1 MWWGMVCA
9 LAAAGLYG
17 VAAVLQ
23 AAASRATERGTRS
36 VDPMLLVRVLRQW
49 RFVAGVGLDL
59 LGALAQLIALR
70 VLPLFLVQAALA
82 ASLAVTAVL
91 ARVLGAPLGR
101 REWVAVLG
109 VCAGLAL
116 LGTSAHEEGSAA
128 AGTGFRL
135 GLVVTVVVLAA
146 LGAAVGRLPDT
157 ARATG
162 LGLISGLGFGVVA
175 ISGRVITS
183 FEPLRLLADPAAYAV
198 AGGGIVAMLFFTSA
212 LQQGKVT
219 TATAMMVVG
228 ETVMPALIGVLV
240 LGDRTRPGF
249 VPVAIAGFAIAIAAA
264 VALARFGEPQTGA
277 EPVAAAPQ
285 PERHG

>member
-1 MWWGMVCA
+1 MVCA
-9 LAAAGLYG
+9 FAAAALYG

-23 AAASRATERGTRS
+23 AAASRATERGARA

-49 RFVAGVGLDL
+49 RFVAGVGLDV
-59 LGALAQLIALR
+59 LGALAQLVALR

-91 ARVLGAPLGR
+91 ARLLGAPLGR
-101 REWVAVLG
+101 REWLAVLG

-116 LGTSAHEEGSAA
+116 LGTSAREEGSAA
-128 AGTGFRL
+128 VGTGFRL
-135 GLVVTVVVLAA
+135 GLAGAVLVLAA
-146 LGAAVGRLPDT
+146 VGASVGRLPDA

-175 ISGRVITS
+175 ISGRVIAS
-183 FEPLRLLADPAAYAV
+183 FDPLRLLTDPAAYAV
-198 AGGGIVAMLFFTSA
+198 AGGGVVAMLFFTSA

-228 ETVMPALIGVLV
+228 ETVVPALIGVLV

-249 VPVAIAGFAIAIAAA
+249 VPVAMAGFAIAVAAA
-264 VALARFGEPQTGA
+264 VALARFGEPPTGA
-277 EPVAAAPQ
+277 QPEAAP
-285 PERHG
+285 RAGTRSG